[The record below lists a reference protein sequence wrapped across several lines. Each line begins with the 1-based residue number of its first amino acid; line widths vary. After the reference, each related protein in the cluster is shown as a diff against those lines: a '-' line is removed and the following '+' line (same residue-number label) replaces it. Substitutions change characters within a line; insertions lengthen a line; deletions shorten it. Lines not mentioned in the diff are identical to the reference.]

1 MAPMRSLTALLLVLA
16 TAGGVRGDTLAI
28 PTAAYALVPS
38 DSGLDPS
45 KLIELPPGC
54 HQFQPCA
61 NEYFV
66 RWLQCST
73 LSAWCTTFEV
83 YARCTYE
90 PESGWFRGFV
100 GYPGLG
106 QINAPKSWPYCLDL
120 LSAIYAKAQNFNIQS
135 DTVDIWNSAF
145 AHPRI
150 PASLP
155 PRADTIPAGEQ
166 SRARSSARTSRSP
179 WAMAR
184 PTPSCPRG
192 TTTRSTRW
200 PRSRAT
206 SPAAAE

>member
-120 LSAIYAKAQNFNIQS
+120 LPAIYAKAQNFNIQS

-145 AHPRI
+145 C
-150 PASLP
+150 ASVH
-155 PRADTIPAGEQ
+155 TCI
-166 SRARSSARTSRSP
+166 
-179 WAMAR
+179 
-184 PTPSCPRG
+184 
-192 TTTRSTRW
+192 
-200 PRSRAT
+200 
-206 SPAAAE
+206 PAAAC